1 MSTTSNNKDI
11 KEFFDGFFKEKSYKE
26 HIDRE
31 ALMLHYRVMQLV
43 EKAMDEKGW
52 NKKILAEKT
61 GKSQSYI
68 TQLFMG
74 NKMVNM
80 PIIALFQDVFNMKFK
95 MEKELSEEKC
105 VTWKYISQKPSNNEY
120 MKLSKDSSFL
130 KAAEGKVKYELTA

>member
-1 MSTTSNNKDI
+1 MNTTSNSKEI
-11 KEFFDGFFKEKSYKE
+11 KEFFDDLFKENTYKE
-26 HIDRE
+26 HNERE

-52 NKKILAEKT
+52 NKKILSEKT

-80 PIIALFQDVFNMKFK
+80 PLIALFQDVFK
-95 MEKELSEEKC
+95 MNFRIETETNEEKS
-105 VTWKYISQKPSNNEY
+105 VTWKYKRQKPSRNQYIQHEDDASLLKVEENE
-120 MKLSKDSSFL
+120 SN
-130 KAAEGKVKYELTA
+130 YELAG

>member
-1 MSTTSNNKDI
+1 MSTTSNKDI
-11 KEFFDGFFKEKSYKE
+11 KDFFDGFFKSESYNE
-26 HIDRE
+26 HIERE

-52 NKKILAEKT
+52 NKKVLAEKT

-80 PIIALFQDVFNMKFK
+80 SIIALFQDVFNMEFK
-95 MEKELSEEKC
+95 METELSEEKC
-105 VTWKYISQKPSNNEY
+105 ITWKYIKQKPSNNKY
-120 MKLSKDSSFL
+120 MKLSKASSIL
-130 KAAEGKVKYELTA
+130 KAAEDKINYELTA